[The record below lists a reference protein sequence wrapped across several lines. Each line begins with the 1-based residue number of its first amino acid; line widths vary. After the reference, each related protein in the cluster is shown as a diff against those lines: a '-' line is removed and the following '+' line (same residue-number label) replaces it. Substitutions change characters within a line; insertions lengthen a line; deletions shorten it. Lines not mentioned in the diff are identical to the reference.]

1 MGEKWDIVGSERHL
15 FLDPFGYISNM
26 KVDVVSIQT
35 TAEALDNLP
44 GMFRIFRGD
53 IDSMNDCSSGGSPCI
68 VMFGLINVTLFQW
81 SMGVVV
87 RRGLILCLRR
97 RRRVGRLY
105 STTQMQSEGAMTCA
119 SLQDLESWLWIGAGI
134 GGWGRGVQVE
144 QGNDEIRIG
153 GIDLRSSSVLRPA

>member
-1 MGEKWDIVGSERHL
+1 M
-15 FLDPFGYISNM
+15 
-26 KVDVVSIQT
+26 
-35 TAEALDNLP
+35 
-44 GMFRIFRGD
+44 
-53 IDSMNDCSSGGSPCI
+53 
-68 VMFGLINVTLFQW
+68 
-81 SMGVVV
+81 V